1 MKKLILILGNGLTLD
16 LLSHLKN
23 PNLNIDLVN
32 LFSKGDSVIW
42 PDNRNERGFY
52 PISIVLLYGV

>member
-42 PDNRNERGFY
+42 PDNRNERGFF
-52 PISIVLLYGV
+52 IL